1 MSHQNVNRLRAAL
14 AAFRRG
20 ETDIEF
26 LAADFELCQAS
37 SIVDTAGLFHG
48 RDALG
53 ASLRE
58 LRESFDGLS
67 FEADKF
73 IEAPGGEVVVLV
85 HARGRGRGS
94 GVDVDNHIAWVWT
107 FRGDKAVRLVVY
119 EDQAEALEAVGLREQ
134 TERGGVARP
143 SA

>member
-1 MSHQNVNRLRAAL
+1 MSQENVDRLRAAL
-14 AAFRRG
+14 AAFGSG
-20 ETDIEF
+20 EIDVEF
-26 LAADFELCQAS
+26 LAADFELRQAS
-37 SIVDTAGLFHG
+37 SIVDTAGVFHG
-48 RDALG
+48 RDAVG

-58 LRESFDGLS
+58 LRESFDELS
-67 FEADKF
+67 FEADEI

-119 EDQAEALEAVGLREQ
+119 EEQAEGLEAAGLRK
-134 TERGGVARP
+134 
-143 SA
+143 